1 MDIKLIQSG
10 YETSKPEHII
20 EKANSL
26 YKSLNSFLPS
36 KTADRVVEI
45 VSEEGLALVLTKLDL
60 IHNSKDHNIRM
71 LDILADPNFLYIAWC
86 KIKDKK
92 EKSPGG
98 DNVPIQNI
106 GVRTLTNL
114 SKELRS
120 RKYKPKPAKRI
131 YIEKANGQKRPLGIP
146 TSRDKIVQMGLKIIL
161 EPLFE
166 PHFSTNS
173 HGFRPGRSC
182 HTALAQIRREWR
194 MVSYFI
200 NLDLENFFDKLA
212 HKQIIKAVKQRCI
225 DKDILAVIYRMLK
238 CGYVSLTN
246 SRDVNL
252 VSSEGIPQGSII
264 SPLLSNIVL
273 DEFDRIVEK
282 TLIPQ
287 FNKRGKNQ
295 VSKVSPV
302 YYQATSVFDAKDYEL
317 RDQIKEQMGL
327 TTRQAR
333 EVVKTA
339 KVKVAQTKGIEYSL
353 KDESTERLW
362 YVRYADDFIFGYTG
376 PKIKAQMLTSII
388 TQELSY
394 IGVRVNSEK
403 SQIAHHSKGV
413 QYLSYNIFGN
423 YRLKSVGKIDDRG
436 QRTIRTYL
444 AFSPPVKKLVERAK
458 ERGFLMPNRR
468 GKINSK
474 LVARRYDKW
483 LFLSPQDIVKRFKS
497 VIQSTIHYY
506 QGCQQR
512 SDLYELLWL
521 YKRSCALTLA
531 HHHKFKSWQKA
542 VQKYGKDLTV
552 EYKGKNGKSLTVDC
566 SIPSL
571 AGGGRFKTK
580 VHQNAFPQTMEKSSS
595 QPGRIVPKTLYE
607 MQSASELMC
616 HIPNCP
622 NKAEAWHH
630 VKHRKKSK
638 ITSASKQMQVALFA
652 KQIPVCKK
660 HHVMI
665 HNGQYNGPSLIKLK
679 GYVVGDWDDIPC

>member
-36 KTADRVVEI
+36 KTVDRVVEI
-45 VSEEGLALVLTKLDL
+45 VSEEGVALVLTKLDL

-212 HKQIIKAVKQRCI
+212 HKQIIKAVKQRCK

-252 VSSEGIPQGSII
+252 VLSEGIPQGSII

-302 YYQATSVFDAKDYEL
+302 YYQAISLFDAKDYEL

-339 KVKVAQTKGIEYSL
+339 KVKAAQTKGIEYSL

-483 LFLSPQDIVKRFKS
+483 LFLPPQDIVKRFKS

-552 EYKGKNGKSLTVDC
+552 EYKGKNGKFLTVDC

-616 HIPNCP
+616 HIRNCP

-630 VKHRKKSK
+630 VKHRKKLR

>member
-10 YETSKPEHII
+10 YETSKLEHII
-20 EKANSL
+20 EEANYL
-26 YKSLNSFLPS
+26 YKNFNSILPS
-36 KTADRVVEI
+36 KTVDRVVGI
-45 VSEEGLALVLTKLDL
+45 VSEEGLAIALTKLDL
-60 IHNSKDHNIRM
+60 IHNLKDHNIRM

-86 KIKDKK
+86 KIKEKS

-114 SKELRS
+114 SKELLS

-131 YIEKANGQKRPLGIP
+131 YIEKTNGQKRPLGIP
-146 TSRDKIVQMGLKIIL
+146 TSRDKIVQMGIKIII

-182 HTALAQIRREWR
+182 HTALGQIRREWR

-200 NLDLENFFDKLA
+200 NLDLDKFFDKLA
-212 HKQIIKAVKQRCI
+212 HKQIIKAVKQRCK
-225 DKDILAVIYRMLK
+225 DKEILAVIYSMLK

-273 DEFDRIVEK
+273 DEFDWIVEK
-282 TLIPQ
+282 ELIPQ
-287 FNKRGKNQ
+287 FNKRAKNNA
-295 VSKVSPV
+295 SKVSPT
-302 YYQATSVFDAKDYEL
+302 YYQVTSVFDEKDYEL
-317 RDQIKEQMGL
+317 RDTIKEQIGL

-333 EVVKTA
+333 EVIKTA
-339 KVKVAQTKGIEYSL
+339 KVKVAQAKGIEYSL

-376 PKIKAQMLTSII
+376 PKVKAQKLTSII
-388 TQELSY
+388 AQKLSH

-413 QYLSYNIFGN
+413 QYLSYNISGN
-423 YRLKSVGKIDDRG
+423 YRLKSGGKMDKRG

-458 ERGFLMPNRR
+458 DRGFLMSSRR

-483 LFLSPQDIVKRFKS
+483 LFLPPQDIVKRFKS
-497 VIQSTIHYY
+497 VIKGIIQYY

-512 SDLYELLWL
+512 SDLYELLWM

-531 HHHKFKSWQKA
+531 HHNKFKSWQKA

-571 AGGGRFKTK
+571 EGGGRFKTK
-580 VHQNAFPQTMEKSSS
+580 VHQNAFPQTMEKSLS
-595 QPGRIVPKTLYE
+595 QPGRVVPKTLYE
-607 MQSASELMC
+607 MQSVSELMC

-630 VKHRKKSK
+630 VKHRKKAK
-638 ITSASKQMQVALFA
+638 ISSASKQNQVALFA

-679 GYVVGDWDDIPC
+679 GYVAGDWDDIPC

>member
-1 MDIKLIQSG
+1 
-10 YETSKPEHII
+10 
-20 EKANSL
+20 
-26 YKSLNSFLPS
+26 
-36 KTADRVVEI
+36 
-45 VSEEGLALVLTKLDL
+45 
-60 IHNSKDHNIRM
+60 
-71 LDILADPNFLYIAWC
+71 
-86 KIKDKK
+86 
-92 EKSPGG
+92 
-98 DNVPIQNI
+98 
-106 GVRTLTNL
+106 
-114 SKELRS
+114 
-120 RKYKPKPAKRI
+120 
-131 YIEKANGQKRPLGIP
+131 
-146 TSRDKIVQMGLKIIL
+146 
-161 EPLFE
+161 
-166 PHFSTNS
+166 
-173 HGFRPGRSC
+173 
-182 HTALAQIRREWR
+182 
-194 MVSYFI
+194 
-200 NLDLENFFDKLA
+200 
-212 HKQIIKAVKQRCI
+212 
-225 DKDILAVIYRMLK
+225 
-238 CGYVSLTN
+238 
-246 SRDVNL
+246 
-252 VSSEGIPQGSII
+252 
-264 SPLLSNIVL
+264 VL
-273 DEFDRIVEK
+273 DEFDWIVEK
-282 TLIPQ
+282 ELIPR
-287 FNKRGKNQ
+287 FNKRSKNQ
-295 VSKVSPV
+295 ASKASSA
-302 YYQATSVFDAKDYEL
+302 YYQATSIFDAGDYEL

-362 YVRYADDFIFGYTG
+362 YVRYADDIIFGYTG
-376 PKIKAQMLTSII
+376 PKAKAQMLTSII
-388 TQELSY
+388 TQELSH

-423 YRLKSVGKIDDRG
+423 YRLKSGRKIDKRG

-444 AFSPPVKKLVERAK
+444 AFSAPVKKLVERAK
-458 ERGFLMPNRR
+458 ERGFLISNRR

-483 LFLSPQDIVKRFKS
+483 LFLPPQDIVKRFNS
-497 VIQSTIHYY
+497 VIKGTIQYY

-531 HHHKFKSWQKA
+531 HHHKYKSWQKA

-571 AGGGRFKTK
+571 EGGGRFKTK
-580 VHQNAFPQTMEKSSS
+580 VHQNSFPQTMEKSLS
-595 QPGRIVPKTLYE
+595 QPGRVVPKTLYE

-630 VKHRKKSK
+630 VKHRKKAK
-638 ITSASKQMQVALFA
+638 ITSASKQNHVALFA

-679 GYVVGDWDDIPC
+679 GYVAGDWDDIPC